1 MAVTGKDEGDQMTSN
16 EQANPQILGSLKSV
30 GEQGVVVMQDR
41 FAADVDTV
49 WKAFTDKGELAKWL
63 GDFTGDLT
71 AGSTYHSRF
80 HASGAE
86 GDKRIDECAA
96 PTHFR
101 VTGLDESGK
110 EGQVVDV
117 TLTPDGDG
125 TVVAL
130 TQSGLPLK
138 WIAAF
143 GAGMQVHFE
152 DLALHLAG
160 KERSKSD
167 TRMDEL
173 MPLYEKQGVT
183 AG

>member
-1 MAVTGKDEGDQMTSN
+1 MAVTKSSEGDRMTNN
-16 EQANPQILGSLKSV
+16 EQDGPSILGSLKSV
-30 GEQGVVVMQDR
+30 DGQGVVVMQDR
-41 FAADVDTV
+41 FAADVDTI
-49 WKAFTDKGELAKWL
+49 WTAFTDKGELTQWL
-63 GDFTGDLT
+63 GDFTGDLG
-71 AGSTYHSRF
+71 AGSTHHSHF

-86 GDKRIDECAA
+86 GDSRVDACEA

-101 VTGLDESGK
+101 VTSLDESGK
-110 EGQVVDV
+110 DGHVIDV
-117 TLTPDGDG
+117 TLKADGDG

-130 TQSGLPLK
+130 TQTGLPLK

-160 KERSKSD
+160 KERSNSNA
-167 TRMDEL
+167 RMDEL
-173 MPLYEKQGVT
+173 MPLYEEQGVI

>member
-1 MAVTGKDEGDQMTSN
+1 MTSN
-16 EQANPQILGSLKSV
+16 EQADPRILGSLKSV
-30 GEQGVVVMQDR
+30 EGQGVVVMQDR

-49 WKAFTDKGELAKWL
+49 WKALTDKAELAKWL
-63 GDFTGDLT
+63 GDFTGDLS
-71 AGSTYHSRF
+71 AGGTYHSRF

-86 GDKRIDECAA
+86 GDNRVDECQA

-101 VTGLDESGK
+101 VTGQDESGK
-110 EGQVVDV
+110 DGHGIDV
-117 TLTPDGDG
+117 TLAPDGDG
-125 TVVAL
+125 TVMTL
-130 TQSGLPLK
+130 TQTGLPLQ

-160 KERSKSD
+160 KERSQSD

-173 MPLYEKQGVT
+173 MPLYEARGVT

>member
-1 MAVTGKDEGDQMTSN
+1 MAVTGKNEGDRMTSN
-16 EQANPQILGSLKSV
+16 EQADPRILGSLKSV
-30 GEQGVVVMQDR
+30 GGQGVVVMQDR

-49 WKAFTDKGELAKWL
+49 WKALTDKGELAKWL
-63 GDFTGDLT
+63 GDFTGDLMI
-71 AGSTYHSRF
+71 GSTYHSRF

-86 GDKRIDECAA
+86 GDSRIEACEA

-110 EGQVVDV
+110 DRQVIDATLKADGDRTVV
-117 TLTPDGDG
+117 TLTQ
-125 TVVAL
+125 T
-130 TQSGLPLK
+130 GLPLK
-138 WIAAF
+138 WIVAF

-167 TRMDEL
+167 ARMDEL

>member
-1 MAVTGKDEGDQMTSN
+1 V
-16 EQANPQILGSLKSV
+16 
-30 GEQGVVVMQDR
+30 
-41 FAADVDTV
+41 
-49 WKAFTDKGELAKWL
+49 
-63 GDFTGDLT
+63 
-71 AGSTYHSRF
+71 
-80 HASGAE
+80 
-86 GDKRIDECAA
+86 ECAA

>member
-1 MAVTGKDEGDQMTSN
+1 MTSN
-16 EQANPQILGSLKSV
+16 EQADPRILGSLKSV
-30 GEQGVVVMQDR
+30 EGQGVVVMEDR

-49 WKAFTDKGELAKWL
+49 WKAFTDKSELARWL

-71 AGSTYHSRF
+71 TGSTYHSRF

-86 GDKRIDECAA
+86 GDKRIDACEA

-110 EGQVVDV
+110 DAQVIDA
-117 TLTPDGDG
+117 TLKADGDG
-125 TVVAL
+125 TVVTL
-130 TQSGLPLK
+130 TQTGLPLE

-160 KERSKSD
+160 KERSNSD
-167 TRMDEL
+167 ARMDEL
-173 MPLYEKQGVT
+173 MPVYEKQGVT
-183 AG
+183 TG

>member
-1 MAVTGKDEGDQMTSN
+1 MTNN
-16 EQANPQILGSLKSV
+16 EQAGPRILGSLKSV
-30 GEQGVVVMQDR
+30 EGQGVVVMQDR

-49 WKAFTDKGELAKWL
+49 WTALTDKGKLAQWL
-63 GDFTGDLT
+63 GDFKGDLKV
-71 AGSTYHSRF
+71 GGTYHAHF

-86 GDKRIDECAA
+86 GDNRVDACEA

-101 VTGLDESGK
+101 VTFLDESGK
-110 EGQVVDV
+110 DGNVIDV
-117 TLTPDGDG
+117 TLKADGDG
-125 TVVAL
+125 TIMAL

-173 MPLYEKQGVT
+173 MPLYEKQGVI